1 VSDVHCGELPRSSA
15 NSDREFSTSRMV
27 HTPLVV
33 SMLPELDLNEVPA
46 VCECWRVRVLAVW
59 REGIGASESQLCG
72 ARGLERVRVS
82 CVARGGWSE

>member
-46 VCECWRVRVLAVW
+46 ACECWRVCVSAVR
-59 REGIGASESQLCG
+59 REGIGASECQPCG
-72 ARGLERVRVS
+72 ARGLERVSASSSVRDS
-82 CVARGGWSE
+82 